1 MDRHF
6 DDTVLA
12 RAATEPE
19 YRPAGWGDREVA
31 DLRLLVQCARAAASR
46 DDLRKTRLLR
56 LEPKTD
62 GAGDAVR
69 ATLGGRVEL
78 VLSFDDAGGH
88 DDAVQLGFPSNEN
101 RGQR

>member
-1 MDRHF
+1 VDRRF
-6 DDTVLA
+6 EDPVLA

-19 YRPAGWGDREVA
+19 YLPAGWADREVA

-46 DDLRKTRLLR
+46 DDLRNTRLLR
-56 LEPKTD
+56 LEREPD

-69 ATLGGRVEL
+69 ATLGGRVEI

-88 DDAVQLGFPSNEN
+88 DAVQLGFPPNEN